1 MKLRDSTEF
10 SRKDYG
16 LEQKKNG
23 TMKDYAF
30 WQQNAF
36 AVIEVSKSYWIQGKI
51 EDLMEMFLV
60 FRRKG

>member
-16 LEQKKNG
+16 LEQKTNG

-30 WQQNAF
+30 
-36 AVIEVSKSYWIQGKI
+36 
-51 EDLMEMFLV
+51 
-60 FRRKG
+60 

>member
-30 WQQNAF
+30 
-36 AVIEVSKSYWIQGKI
+36 
-51 EDLMEMFLV
+51 
-60 FRRKG
+60 